1 MQTDGN
7 FLQPV
12 EILKKSERPVDA
24 LALKKNELVTD
35 LQFQIKR
42 C

>member
-1 MQTDGN
+1 MDTFSYRGPYFD
-7 FLQPV
+7 
-12 EILKKSERPVDA
+12 LKKSKRPVDA
-24 LALKKNELVTD
+24 LALKKSELVTD